1 MPTNLPPQ
9 IADLEKK
16 YLQAETISEKIKAL
30 EEYLSAIPKHK
41 GTEKLRMQ
49 IKTKLS
55 KLRLTFEEQKKRRS
69 ATSTAGGRY
78 AIKREGAAQVVIIGV
93 ANSGRSSLLS
103 ALTNAEPNITS
114 YPFGT
119 TKPIPGMMLFED
131 VQIQL
136 LEGPA
141 LFKGAADGKG
151 WGPKVLSLARNA
163 DGLILLIDLSYSDP
177 ISQVKMLVN
186 ELYEAHIVIEEP
198 SSQVEVIRKAS
209 GGIQVV
215 NYGTFSGS
223 LDQIRK
229 FLYSN
234 GITDAVVKL
243 WGNTDLDAVS
253 LALVTSV
260 VHKPAVIVANKL
272 DIKGGSEKL
281 KELKNYFSDKIKVI
295 GISCKTGEKLETLPK
310 KLFNMLK
317 IVRIYTKRSGKEATE
332 KPLIFYGDPMVE
344 DVAKEVHSEF
354 IKQFKFARIWG
365 SSNYPGERVGL
376 NYELQ
381 DRDVIEIRTS

>member
-9 IADLEKK
+9 IVDLEKK
-16 YLQAETISEKIKAL
+16 YLQAETTLEKIKAL

-41 GTEKLRMQ
+41 GTEKLRAQ

-55 KLRLTFEEQKKRRS
+55 KLKFTYEEQKKRRS
-69 ATSTAGGRY
+69 ATSTAGGSY
-78 AIKREGAAQVVIIGV
+78 AIKKEGAAQIVIIGV

-119 TKPIPGMMLFED
+119 IKPIPGMMLFED

-141 LFKGAADGKG
+141 LFEGAADGKG

-163 DGLILLIDLSYSDP
+163 DGLILLIDLSSSDP
-177 ISQVKMLVN
+177 VSQVKMLIN
-186 ELYEAHIVIEEP
+186 ELYEARIVIEEP

-215 NYGTFSGS
+215 NYGTFIGS
-223 LDQIRK
+223 LDQIRM

-243 WGNTDLDAVS
+243 WGKTDLDDVS
-253 LALVTSV
+253 LALVTSI
-260 VHKPAVIVANKL
+260 VHKPALIVANKL
-272 DIKGGSEKL
+272 DVKDGSEKL
-281 KELKNYFSDKIKVI
+281 MELKKYLNDKFKIM
-295 GISCKTGEKLETLPK
+295 GISCKTGEGIETLPK
-310 KLFNMLK
+310 TLFNMLK
-317 IVRIYTKRSGKEATE
+317 IIRIYTKRSGKKAAE
-332 KPLIFYGDPMVE
+332 KPLIFYGEPLVE

-354 IKQFKFARIWG
+354 VTQFKYARIWG

>member
-16 YLQAETISEKIKAL
+16 YLQAETTSEKIKAL

-41 GTEKLRMQ
+41 GTERLRAQ
-49 IKTKLS
+49 IKTKSS
-55 KLRLTFEEQKKRRS
+55 KLRLTLEEQKKRRS

-78 AIKREGAAQVVIIGV
+78 AIKREGAAQVVILGV

-141 LFKGAADGKG
+141 LFEGASEGKG

-163 DGLILLIDLSYSDP
+163 DGLILLIDLSSSDP

-215 NYGTFSGS
+215 NYGTFNGS

-243 WGNTDLDAVS
+243 WGATDLDDVS
-253 LALVTSV
+253 IALVTSI
-260 VHKPAVIVANKL
+260 VHKPAIIVANKL
-272 DIKGGSEKL
+272 DIEGGAEKL
-281 KELKNYFSDKIKVI
+281 KKLKKYYRDRIKII
-295 GISCKTGEKLETLPK
+295 GISCKTGERLEALPK
-310 KLFNMLK
+310 KIFNMLK
-317 IVRIYTKRSGKEATE
+317 IVRIYTKRSGKNAEE
-332 KPLIFYGDPMVE
+332 KPLIFYGEPMVE

-354 IKQFKFARIWG
+354 VKQFKYARIWG

-381 DRDVIEIRTS
+381 DRDVIEIRT

>member
-16 YLQAETISEKIKAL
+16 YLQAETTSEKIKAL

-41 GTEKLRMQ
+41 GTERLRAQ

-55 KLRLTFEEQKKRRS
+55 KLRLTLEEQKKRRS

-141 LFKGAADGKG
+141 LFEGASEGKG

-163 DGLILLIDLSYSDP
+163 DGLILLIDLSSSDP

-186 ELYEAHIVIEEP
+186 ELYEAHIFIEEP

-243 WGNTDLDAVS
+243 WGATDLDDVS
-253 LALVTSV
+253 IALVTSI
-260 VHKPAVIVANKL
+260 VHKPAIIVANKL
-272 DIKGGSEKL
+272 DIEGGEEKL
-281 KELKNYFSDKIKVI
+281 KELKKYFSDRIKII
-295 GISCKTGEKLETLPK
+295 GISCKTGERLEALPK
-310 KLFNMLK
+310 MIFNMLK
-317 IVRIYTKRSGKEATE
+317 IVRIYTKRSGKNAAE
-332 KPLIFYGDPMVE
+332 KPLIFYGEPMVE

-354 IKQFKFARIWG
+354 VKQFKYARIWG